1 MISERRFPRPESD
14 EKTPRG
20 ASLLSMYVP
29 NPRDASLMH
38 NQIHPCLMILKLS
51 LVSPTGLPQVPGEQ
65 TGVVR
70 LNDALLTFWILE
82 LEIADHGSG
91 DGDKLHV
98 GKLFSDTP
106 MSSSTKR

>member
-51 LVSPTGLPQVPGEQ
+51 LVSPTGLPQVPGAGRTDWCSPSQ
-65 TGVVR
+65 R
-70 LNDALLTFWILE
+70 RPSDLL
-82 LEIADHGSG
+82 DS
-91 DGDKLHV
+91 
-98 GKLFSDTP
+98 
-106 MSSSTKR
+106 